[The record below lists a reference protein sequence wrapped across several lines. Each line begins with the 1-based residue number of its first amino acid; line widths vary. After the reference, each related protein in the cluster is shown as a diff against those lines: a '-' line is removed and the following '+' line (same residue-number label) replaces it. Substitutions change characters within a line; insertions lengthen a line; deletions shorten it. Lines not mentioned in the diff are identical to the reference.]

1 MDTLEEFVIRVLY
14 VRPGEAPERKLLV
27 NSEANLQELVH
38 GKIDSFGIDEDFCVI
53 CNAYRDA
60 LVMPLNRTIYG
71 TPIRGDFVLCK
82 FNSKGLLVPMD
93 EEDLE
98 YYEKMLAQ

>member
-1 MDTLEEFVIRVLY
+1 MDEFVIRALY

-27 NSEANLQELVH
+27 NTEENLQQLVH
-38 GKIDSFGIDEDFCVI
+38 GRIDSFGIDDEFCII
-53 CNAYRDA
+53 CNAFRDSLA
-60 LVMPLNRTIYG
+60 MPVNRTIYG
-71 TPIRGDFVLCK
+71 TTVRGEFVVCK
-82 FNSKGLLVPMD
+82 FNAKGLLVPME